1 MTELS
6 EKQKQILEDVNRNKV
21 KFISLQFTDLFGN
34 VKNVTIPAEELRD
47 SFVYGTWFDGSSIEG
62 FARICESDMLLKPDP
77 NTYTIIPWF
86 ENNTGRTARLI
97 CDVYTTTE
105 KPFESDPRFILKGV
119 IEEAKKR
126 GFIYYTGPEV
136 EFFLLRSENGLKRLP
151 HDTGSYFD
159 LALDKAY
166 EIRSEMIGILQ
177 KLGISTEASHHEV
190 ASGQHEIDLKY
201 SDALTI
207 ADQVITLKFTLKA
220 IAEKYDCHVT
230 FMPKPFFGINGSGMH
245 VHQSLG
251 NNEGKNLFFNEKDRY
266 ILSEL
271 AYNFIAGQLVHAKA
285 MAGIVAPTINSY
297 KRLVPGYEAPVY
309 ICWGSV
315 NRSALI
321 RIPRV
326 SVGKWHAVRAELRC
340 PDPSCN
346 PYLAFAVMLKA
357 GLDGINKEIKPPEPV
372 EEDIYKFNDDKLSKL
387 GIETLPGSLIDAVK
401 EMKRDSIIREVLGDN
416 TFQKYV
422 NAKLK
427 EWKDFI
433 THVTNWEIENYLE
446 LL

>member
-1 MTELS
+1 MTELD
-6 EKQKQILEDVNRNKV
+6 EKQKQVLEDVNKNKV

-34 VKNVTIPAEELRD
+34 VKNVTIPREELRD

-77 NTYTIIPWF
+77 NTYTIIPWLGS
-86 ENNTGRTARLI
+86 ETGKTARLI

-105 KPFESDPRFILKGV
+105 KPFESDPRFILKKV

-126 GFIYYTGPEV
+126 GFIYYTGPEI
-136 EFFLLRSENGLKRLP
+136 EFFLLKTENGFEKLP
-151 HDTGSYFD
+151 HDVGGYFD
-159 LALDKAY
+159 LTLDKAY
-166 EIRSEMIGILQ
+166 EIRSEMIKTLQ
-177 KLGISTEASHHEV
+177 ELGVSAEASHHEV

-207 ADQVITLKFTLKA
+207 ADEIVTLKFTLKA
-220 IAEKYDCHVT
+220 VAERYNCYAT

-245 VHQSLG
+245 IHQSLG
-251 NNEGKNLFFNEKDRY
+251 SKEGKNLFFNGSDKY
-266 ILSEL
+266 MLSEL
-271 AYNFIAGQLVHAKA
+271 AYNFIAGQLSHAKA
-285 MAGIVAPTINSY
+285 MAGIVAPTVNSY

-321 RIPRV
+321 RIPRI
-326 SVGKWHAVRAELRC
+326 SKGKWYATRAELRC

-357 GLDGINKEIKPPEPV
+357 GLDGINKRMKPPEPV
-372 EEDIYKFNDDKLSKL
+372 EGDVYKFNNNKRSKL
-387 GIETLPGSLIDAVK
+387 EIETLPGSLIDAVR
-401 EMKRDSIIREVLGDN
+401 EMKKDSIIEETLGSR

-422 NAKLK
+422 NAKVK
-427 EWKDFI
+427 EWESFI
-433 THVTNWEIENYLE
+433 THVTDWEIKRYLD